1 MSKIKNDLSEI
12 FEPSLLP
19 VQKYSHFKEY
29 TSKTKKS
36 AFVLRSKSVAIGA
49 MTNVPSRVSLKSM
62 FKSPSKKTL
71 AEYCIE
77 RRHGTLQGSD
87 VNAAR
92 PDSKDSLYDRN
103 RVLREKVSRIKQIA
117 VAPQPVALSS

>member
-1 MSKIKNDLSEI
+1 VSKIKHDFSEI

-29 TSKTKKS
+29 KTKKS

-77 RRHGTLQGSD
+77 RRYGTLQGSD

-103 RVLREKVSRIKQIA
+103 RVLKEKVSRIKQIA
-117 VAPQPVALSS
+117 VAPQPVDLSS